1 MELNTANHVYCI
13 GIGGIGISGLAQIL
27 YWQGKPVSGSDLTSS
42 IITESL
48 RRGGIPVV
56 IGAPATSHL
65 PVDADCVIY
74 SLAIQPDHPELRE
87 AKRRGVV
94 ALSYPEAVG
103 QYTRD
108 KYLIAVSGTHGKTT
122 TTAMLGQVLVEAG
135 LDPTVLVGSRLA
147 TFNGNVRLGKSKYFV
162 LEADEFGRAFLQY
175 HPNMAILNNIEA
187 DHLDVYT
194 DVEDIEKTFQKYV
207 NQVKPDGWLVA
218 NADDPRIENIIKKS
232 RRLSTPFGIG
242 DGEYRGVLVQFG
254 GEWVFTEPHV
264 GRVVLQV
271 PGRHNVMN
279 ALAVIAASQIL
290 KIKPS
295 VVKKALENF
304 HGLWRRFEIVGQCQ
318 GAPVISDYAHHP
330 TAFRVTL
337 QAAREYYPEKKIVA
351 VFQPHHRHR
360 TKALYDE
367 FLNALELS
375 DELIL
380 AEIYDVA
387 GREDNTTAGVSSRKL
402 VEDLKKR
409 KVAVSYAKDIETAET
424 MARQKATT
432 NSVILVMGAGT
443 IDAVARH
450 LVDKKNA

>member
-1 MELNTANHVYCI
+1 
-13 GIGGIGISGLAQIL
+13 
-27 YWQGKPVSGSDLTSS
+27 
-42 IITESL
+42 
-48 RRGGIPVV
+48 
-56 IGAPATSHL
+56 
-65 PVDADCVIY
+65 
-74 SLAIQPDHPELRE
+74 
-87 AKRRGVV
+87 
-94 ALSYPEAVG
+94 
-103 QYTRD
+103 
-108 KYLIAVSGTHGKTT
+108 
-122 TTAMLGQVLVEAG
+122 
-135 LDPTVLVGSRLA
+135 
-147 TFNGNVRLGKSKYFV
+147 
-162 LEADEFGRAFLQY
+162 
-175 HPNMAILNNIEA
+175 MAILNNIEA

-232 RRLSTPFGIG
+232 ARLTTSFGIG
-242 DGEYRGVLVQFG
+242 EGEYRGVLEQLV
-254 GEWVFTEPHV
+254 GEVVFTEPHV

>member
-1 MELNTANHVYCI
+1 MDLNTANHIYCV
-13 GIGGIGISGLAQIL
+13 GIGGIGISGLAQLL
-27 YWQGKPVSGSDLTSS
+27 YWQGKPVSGSDLASS

-48 RRGGIPVV
+48 RRDGIPVV
-56 IGAPATSHL
+56 IGEPEPSHL
-65 PVDADCVIY
+65 PAGADCVIY

-87 AKRRGVV
+87 AKSRGVV
-94 ALSYPEAVG
+94 TLSYPEAVG
-103 QYTRD
+103 QYTRN

-122 TTAMLGQVLVEAG
+122 ATAMLGQVLVEAG
-135 LDPTVLVGSRLA
+135 FDPTVLVGSRLA
-147 TFNGNVRLGKSKYFV
+147 AFNGNVRLGKSKYFV

-175 HPNMAILNNIEA
+175 HPDMAILNNIEA

-207 NQVKPDGWLVA
+207 SQVKPDGWLVA
-218 NADDPRIENIIKKS
+218 NADDPRIESIIKKS
-232 RRLSTPFGIG
+232 VRRTTSFGIG
-242 DGEYRGVLVQFG
+242 DGEYRGTLEQLV
-254 GEWVFTEPHV
+254 GEVVFTEPHV

-279 ALAVIAASQIL
+279 ALAVIAASQL
-290 KIKPS
+290 LRIKPS

-337 QAAREYYPEKKIVA
+337 QAAREYYPEKKIIA

-387 GREDNTTAGVSSRKL
+387 GREDNTTVGVSSRQL

-409 KVAVSYAKDIETAET
+409 KVVVSYAKDIEIAET
-424 MARQKATT
+424 LARQKATT

-443 IDAVARH
+443 IDAVARN
-450 LVDKKNA
+450 LVDKNNG